1 MLTRRHLL
9 ACLPPLA
16 AGLSQ
21 AAKKPARTGHYI
33 AYVGTYTGPECK
45 GIQAFRWDPASAK
58 VDQLG
63 LVGEIVN
70 PSFVA
75 IHPNRKYLYSVSE
88 LGNNGALK
96 GSASSFS
103 IDSKTG
109 MLKALNTV
117 PSRGG
122 GSCHLVVDAT
132 GRNLLIANYGSGSVA
147 SIRVEPD
154 GRLGESTAFDQH
166 SGSGAD
172 KKRQEGPHA
181 HAVVLSPDNRFLFVP
196 DLGLDKIF
204 IYRFDA
210 DKGTLAANDPPYGV
224 VPPGA
229 GPRHFAFHPSAKFA
243 YSVNEMGSSV
253 TAFRYDAKKGGL
265 TPIETVSTLPK
276 DFTGEDNSAEIEI
289 DAAGKFLY
297 ASNRGHD
304 SITAFA
310 IDRGKGTLATVQNV
324 STEGKAPRNFRIDP
338 TGNYLFAEDQDSN
351 KVVLFKR
358 DKGSGR
364 MTPAGQT
371 FEIIKPVCIQFL
383 AV

>member
-1 MLTRRHLL
+1 MLTRRRLF
-9 ACLPPLA
+9 ASLPPLA
-16 AGLSQ
+16 AGLAQ
-21 AAKKPARTGHYI
+21 AAKKPAGTGRYI
-33 AYVGTYTGPECK
+33 AYVGTYTGTGSK
-45 GIQAFRWDPASAK
+45 GIQAFRWDPRSAK
-58 VDQLG
+58 IDQLG

-88 LGNNGALK
+88 LGNNGAPK
-96 GSASSFS
+96 GSVAGFS

-109 MLKALNTV
+109 MLTKLNAV
-117 PSRGG
+117 SSRGG
-122 GSCHLVVDAT
+122 GACHLVVDAT
-132 GRNLLIANYGSGSVA
+132 GRNLLVANYGSGSVA

-166 SGSGAD
+166 SGSSVD

-210 DKGTLAANDPPYGV
+210 DKGTLAPNDPPYGV

-253 TAFRYDAKKGGL
+253 TAFRYDAKRGSL

-276 DFTGEDNSAEIEI
+276 GFTGQDDSAEIAV

-297 ASNRGHD
+297 ASNRGND

-310 IDRGKGTLATVQNV
+310 IDPGKGTLTTVQNV

-338 TGNYLFAEDQDSN
+338 TGNYLFAESQDSN

-358 DKGSGR
+358 DKGTGR
-364 MTPAGQT
+364 LTPAGQT